1 MGWPQCV
8 HGGGLQWRLMQMQRP
23 GLAAGVVP
31 RLWWGHRRGTGER
44 LRWLVSVRRLWG
56 ESWRGLQDF
65 DGGRAAFTFLTFA
78 GEQASVRHGHSAMWL
93 LLVAPAF
100 LPVSSHVI
108 HQFGQSS
115 LHVSEI
121 GPLQSVEN
129 SCGT

>member
-1 MGWPQCV
+1 MK
-8 HGGGLQWRLMQMQRP
+8 
-23 GLAAGVVP
+23 AGEVCRILTVAVLP
-31 RLWWGHRRGTGER
+31 SLSS
-44 LRWLVSVRRLWG
+44 LLLVLS
-56 ESWRGLQDF
+56 
-65 DGGRAAFTFLTFA
+65 T
-78 GEQASVRHGHSAMWL
+78 EQASVRHGHSAMWL

-100 LPVSSHVI
+100 LPVSSHVV